1 MRRRRQETLWIHR
14 WSRSLMG
21 AIAAV
26 GAAGTGY
33 LTATKL
39 MQTEALCT
47 AGCDIVLNSEWAT
60 LFGLPLTLFGCLA
73 YLSMLVLAVAP
84 LLVNAEKNQELRT
97 KLEGATWPLLFV
109 GATGMMVFSGFLIFF
124 VLATKLKVLCPYC
137 LASAAMSTALF
148 VLTVLGRRWDDRG
161 QLLFGGAIVATIAL
175 VSTFGVY
182 AVPGGPLSSGTQAA
196 EVEGAGLPITT
207 DSGPAEIALATHL
220 ANTGAKMYG
229 AYWCPHC
236 HDQKQLFGKEAV
248 SKMPYVECA
257 EDGLNSQTAT
267 CQSIPEIK
275 GFPTWQVNG
284 EFLSGTQTLGTLALA
299 SGYKGPSNFVNEDE
313 AGASA
318 APTLPAPPVTGA
330 PAAGQ

>member
-14 WSRSLMG
+14 WSRPLIG

-39 MQTEALCT
+39 METQALCD
-47 AGCDIVLNSEWAT
+47 AGCDIVLNSKWAT

-73 YLSMLVLAVAP
+73 YLSMLALAVAP
-84 LLVNAEKNQELRT
+84 LLVNAEKKQELRT
-97 KLEGATWPLLFV
+97 KLEGWTWPLLFI

-124 VLATKLKVLCPYC
+124 VLGTQLKVLCPYC
-137 LASAAMSTALF
+137 LASAVMSTAMF

-161 QLLFGGAIVATIAL
+161 QLLFGGAIVAMIAL

-182 AVPGGPLSSGTQAA
+182 AADGTIVTNGSADSA
-196 EVEGAGLPITT
+196 VMAEGAGPPITT
-207 DSGPAEIALATHL
+207 SSGEAEIALANHL
-220 ANTGAKMYG
+220 AEVDAKMYG

-236 HDQKQLFGKEAV
+236 HDQKQLFGKDAV
-248 SKMPYVECA
+248 EKMPYVECA
-257 EDGLNSQTAT
+257 EDGLNSQTAV
-267 CQSIPEIK
+267 CKAIPEIK

-284 EFLSGTQTLGTLALA
+284 EFLEGTQSLETLALA
-299 SGYKGPSNFVNEDE
+299 SGYKGPSNFINSEGA
-313 AGASA
+313 AGAA
-318 APTLPAPPVTGA
+318 PAPSG
-330 PAAGQ
+330 G